1 MQKKFLDFVE
11 KSDKPVLADFWAEW
25 CGPCRTMGPVLQELS
40 REMKGKLTVVKI
52 NTDEQPS
59 LASRFNISAIP
70 TLILFQN
77 GKEVHRVSGAMPL
90 AALKNQLKP
99 WIG

>member
-1 MQKKFLDFVE
+1 MTTKFLDFVE

-25 CGPCRTMGPVLQELS
+25 CGPCRTMGPVLQDLA
-40 REMKGKLTVVKI
+40 REMKEKLTVVKI
-52 NTDEQPS
+52 NTDEQPD

-90 AALKNQLKP
+90 SALKNQLKP

>member
-1 MQKKFLDFVE
+1 MEKKFLDFVE

-90 AALKNQLKP
+90 AVLKNQLKP